1 MPPRRRRSTA
11 SSAHT
16 RTPRR
21 TPRRRAA
28 PGGTPPPPAAVITPV
43 GEATTRTAEV
53 QTTPLAFEE
62 EESGDFLTALQPTPP
77 RTTPTSGNVGEEVLQ
92 LRAAMREMMQAI
104 VQERNTSRNPGER
117 REAHR
122 VISEGYASSD
132 FDSVQSGELPFE
144 KNVRPTGERVEVDL
158 LNPSADAPA
167 RVRVQ
172 FRMAHGSAE
181 PPHRGNQ
188 TGTEFDDPVS
198 QHHPDSDRRSLNQN
212 YKERV
217 RRECHKLAA
226 KSEIFTGKSSQEIT
240 IASLHRDI
248 EETAEDHGWDEL
260 SVGSYYLLR
269 YPLSRS
275 VWDNV
280 IDSIGRS
287 FDRSCAAGFKA
298 RVEAIWRVLER
309 TYSNAVVRDKL
320 KTQ

>member
-1 MPPRRRRSTA
+1 
-11 SSAHT
+11 
-16 RTPRR
+16 
-21 TPRRRAA
+21 
-28 PGGTPPPPAAVITPV
+28 
-43 GEATTRTAEV
+43 
-53 QTTPLAFEE
+53 
-62 EESGDFLTALQPTPP
+62 
-77 RTTPTSGNVGEEVLQ
+77 
-92 LRAAMREMMQAI
+92 MREMMQAI

-144 KNVRPTGERVEVDL
+144 ENVRPTGERVGVDL

-172 FRMAHGSAE
+172 FSDGMAHGSAE

-188 TGTEFDDPVS
+188 PGTEFDDPVS
-198 QHHPDSDRRSLNQN
+198 QHHPDSDLWPLNQD

-217 RRECHKLAA
+217 RRECHKLAT

-298 RVEAIWRVLER
+298 RVEAIRRVLER

-320 KTQ
+320 KTQWKQLRRNPAESCRDFISRVQNARKELQHSGALVEDSDEISVWRNGLFEPYTEYSDWIHQGRPNKEAYTQPLSGGVNFVRINPSADP